1 MNDLIAKKYVKAL
14 VDGRDVKN
22 IAVVSK
28 NLNNI
33 SSAFSDDKFNS
44 IISSPEVSDS
54 KKVELVISLV
64 KKADKTLIN
73 FVKLL
78 GEKRRLE
85 ILPFIATELNV
96 QIAKMNNTYVGV
108 VYTNEELS
116 KDYVSSIEKQFSKKF
131 DVKLSLSQNVC
142 DYDGIKVDIDGLGVE
157 ISFSKERLKSQM
169 INHIL
174 QAVTKTISTVF
185 GLSFPTNALPMFP
198 SS

>member
-22 IAVVSK
+22 IASVSK
-28 NLNNI
+28 DLNNI
-33 SSAFSDDKFNS
+33 SSAFADDKFNS

-64 KKADKTLIN
+64 KKADQTLTN

-85 ILPFIATELNV
+85 ILPFIADELNV
-96 QIAKMNNTYVGV
+96 QIARMNNTYVGV

-131 DVKLSLSQNVC
+131 DVKLSLSQNIC
-142 DYDGIKVDIDGLGVE
+142 DFDGIKVDIDGLGVE

-169 INHIL
+169 IDHIL
-174 QAVTKTISTVF
+174 QAV
-185 GLSFPTNALPMFP
+185 
-198 SS
+198 